1 VSLISNLQLTLII
14 PKSIETALFVINII
28 LINNKNKETA
38 WKDRPQFHKS
48 FLLGMIAWT
57 IYILL
62 DIFIYTLA
70 GLSMDETTSFG
81 TYQGYDSNFP
91 SLFVVNILRDI
102 AFVASLIMSWSYLI
116 AAFALLYDEERVK
129 AVFTN
134 NKIVLSIMITI
145 TIVIAAGDIIQV
157 SVSESGISVSGVFNG
172 FAGFSIALNVIIYII
187 SALMLFRTLSVVSS
201 DDPSK
206 SFKRRIRFFM
216 WGVIFMGFGHIYWL
230 ILGLISIFSPSLLT
244 LPILV
249 YYFLGH
255 GLWTISPVLIYLGF
269 GKGKKTN
276 VDKEET

>member
-1 VSLISNLQLTLII
+1 MSLISNLQLTLII

-70 GLSMDETTSFG
+70 GLSMGETTPFG

-91 SLFVVNILRDI
+91 SLIAVNVLRDI

-230 ILGLISIFSPSLLT
+230 VLGLISIFSPSLLT

-276 VDKEET
+276 VDIEET

>member
-1 VSLISNLQLTLII
+1 VSLISSLQLTLII
-14 PKSIETALFVINII
+14 PKSIETVLFVINII

-57 IYILL
+57 VYILL

-70 GLSMDETTSFG
+70 GLSMDETTPFG
-81 TYQGYDSNFP
+81 IYQGYDSNFP
-91 SLFVVNILRDI
+91 SLFAVNVLRDI

-157 SVSESGISVSGVFNG
+157 SVSESGIRVSGVFNG

-206 SFKRRIRFFM
+206 SFKKRIRFFM

-255 GLWTISPVLIYLGF
+255 SLWTISPVLIYLGF

-276 VDKEET
+276 VDIEVN